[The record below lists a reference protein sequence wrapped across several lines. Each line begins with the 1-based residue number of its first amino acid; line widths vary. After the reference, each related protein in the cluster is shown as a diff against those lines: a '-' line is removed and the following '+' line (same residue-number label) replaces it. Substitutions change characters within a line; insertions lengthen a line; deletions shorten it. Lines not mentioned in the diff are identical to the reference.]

1 MLAFH
6 PYADLFPL
14 IEGDEFAEL
23 VADIKANDLRE
34 KIVIWEDSILDGRN
48 RYRAALA
55 AGLIDDDDKPD
66 RAKYFQRF
74 VREVDGDPLKFVI
87 SKNLKRRHL
96 NDDQRRMVAARLA
109 NMPRGRPSENSAD
122 CAIKLGEAA
131 RMVNVDEAGTKR
143 ARTIIARATPEIRSA
158 VERGKL
164 TVAAGVQASKL
175 EPAQQREIAVKAADS
190 ANANVVRTVIKREA
204 RAAKERELGAKQ
216 TDLPQKK
223 YGVIV
228 ADPEWRFEP
237 YSRETGM
244 DRAADNHYPTAAS
257 HVVAQRDVPSI
268 AADDC
273 VLFLWATI
281 PMLCDAIVVMD
292 TGWGFTYKSHY
303 VWGKDKIGTGYWGR
317 EKHEILLIGTR
328 GNPPAPAMGTQCE
341 SLIIVPRGEHSA
353 KPEIFLEIIERYYPT
368 LPKIELNRRGPARP
382 GWDAWGN
389 ESSERITDDS
399 GTNHQPNG
407 ADAAQPAASVS
418 EPASADPQPLT
429 APVDAGSPSFSE
441 SDLPEIIL
449 PGKWATFEHV
459 AGFVDLT
466 SEVAG
471 RAS

>member
-55 AGLIDDDDKPD
+55 AGLLEDDDLPD
-66 RAKYFQRF
+66 RAKYFQKF

-109 NMPRGRPSENSAD
+109 NMPRGRPSTENSAD
-122 CAIKLGEAA
+122 CSIKLGEAA

-143 ARTIIARATPEIRSA
+143 ARTVIARATPEIRNA

-175 EPAQQREIAVKAADS
+175 NPEQQREIAVQANDS
-190 ANANVVRTVIKREA
+190 AHPNLVRSVIKKEN
-204 RAAKERELGAKQ
+204 RAAKERELGEKQ
-216 TDLPQKK
+216 AALPTKK

-244 DRAADNHYPTAAS
+244 DRAADNHYPTSAS
-257 HVVAQRDVPSI
+257 HVVASRDVKSI

-292 TGWGFTYKSHY
+292 AGWGFTYKSHY

-341 SLIIVPRGEHSA
+341 SLIIAPRGEHSA
-353 KPEIFLEIIERYYPT
+353 KPEIFLEIIEGYYPT
-368 LPKIELNRRGPARP
+368 LPKIELNRRGPARQ

-389 ESSERITDDS
+389 ESSDRITDES
-399 GTNHQPNG
+399 GTNHQPVN
-407 ADAAQPAASVS
+407 V
-418 EPASADPQPLT
+418 
-429 APVDAGSPSFSE
+429 
-441 SDLPEIIL
+441 PELIL
-449 PGKWATFEHV
+449 PGMAPTFKEF

-466 SEVAG
+466 PKGAAA
-471 RAS
+471 AS